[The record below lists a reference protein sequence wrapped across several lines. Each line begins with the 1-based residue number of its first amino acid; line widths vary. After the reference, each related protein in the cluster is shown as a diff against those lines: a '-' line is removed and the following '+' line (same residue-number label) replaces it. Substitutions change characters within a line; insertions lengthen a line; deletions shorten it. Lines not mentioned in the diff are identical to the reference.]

1 MLPDRYMLMIDGWIN
16 DPETLASPSQLAGFL
31 SRTAERAGM
40 KVLNILTSDVGGTL
54 GNGAE
59 FVDEGGMSAQAL
71 ISTSHITIHVWP
83 DQFFVMFD
91 LVSCKAFDL
100 ERIAQEVMGDL
111 GIARVRRLVRG
122 DDQAVTHAVEGGAVA
137 NLARGC
143 ISGGG
148 REQARATG

>member
-16 DPETLASPSQLAGFL
+16 DPEKLASPSQLAGLL

-54 GNGAE
+54 GNKAE

-91 LVSCKAFDL
+91 LVSCKAFDVEGL
-100 ERIAQEVMGDL
+100 QRFVMGEL

-122 DDQAVTHAVEGGAVA
+122 DDQAVTHAIEGGAVA
-137 NLARGC
+137 NLDRVACDG
-143 ISGGG
+143 
-148 REQARATG
+148 AVRATG